1 MNRTAYALAFLLMM
15 AWGCEHIALMP
26 RGDISDELVTRGG
39 ESERIARDRTEKP
52 GDVRESTLP
61 RDEFTGTVERVDKN
75 RREIHL
81 RTTEGRMV
89 TVKYDQAT
97 AVFDRDRELKV
108 EALNQGDSVA
118 VRVNRSSRGE
128 QYANVI
134 RLNEQQDRF
143 W

>member
-1 MNRTAYALAFLLMM
+1 MNRIAYALAFFLIM
-15 AWGCEHIALMP
+15 AWGCEHIAIMP
-26 RGDISDELVTRGG
+26 RTDISGELNRRAG
-39 ESERIARDRTEKP
+39 EGDRIARDRTDSS
-52 GDVRESTLP
+52 GGVRESTPP
-61 RDEFTGTVERVDKN
+61 RDEITGTVERVDKT

-89 TVKYDQAT
+89 TVKYDQDT
-97 AVFDRDRELKV
+97 AVFDRDREIRV

-118 VRVNRSSRGE
+118 VRVNRGSRGD
-128 QYANVI
+128 QHANVI